1 MHARLW
7 ITAMLSMGLAVTAW
21 TAGAQTEDP
30 AEQPDEGEPAEAA
43 AEAEPAE
50 AVEPAVE
57 EPPSCTEGRERDAG
71 SALVFGPIGTTSARD
86 AVEELVACRLD
97 EEEGIPGRVV
107 RLDEI
112 PFPEAHPLWVLGG
125 EQDQLC
131 GVGVAAP
138 RWAEVID
145 AGRVQLDTLE
155 TAAAKKTFDDA
166 VENLACAD
174 SIVEREI
181 LGTLYMLRGL
191 SRFYEGGEASARQ
204 DFRRAVT
211 VNPGIEWDDSY
222 PPEPKQVY
230 LKAREDIYL
239 QGRGRVEAVFLPGE
253 VLQVVVDGQ
262 SVAAGQAGG
271 LDVNPGYHL
280 LQYMM
285 PDQTLVSRVTF
296 IEGGVT
302 RLLVS
307 RAGLENAVLVGGS
320 QPDNAPVARALMQEL
335 VRDWSVERIFVA
347 DVTEGPV
354 DTAYVYRFTSE
365 GARFERLQAPVR
377 EVAADGTIQDVESQ
391 STVEGLL
398 VLPNAVAEGSTS
410 TITAES
416 SQIDGDER
424 IYLGQY
430 EVVNLARS
438 GVRSTFGLPD
448 KIPAGVYDV
457 RIVES
462 DGGEATFPR
471 AFSVI
476 GDSRAAEAAPPPV
489 VVIQQPTSDVVEP
502 DERLRMVLH
511 WGFAYYRGSWA
522 TLDLEMDV
530 RLGEGFCLDGA
541 VGTRMSEG
549 FYPHAYWR
557 AGFKVRWYPRIV
569 NGYFSINFQQFFEDL
584 YMGPRAAVGLDIV
597 IPSIKSLFI
606 NIEAGGGAMFEEHR
620 EVYGWFHFQG
630 GAGMRF

>member
-1 MHARLW
+1 MHVRLW
-7 ITAMLSMGLAVTAW
+7 LTGVLTMALTLAAIP
-21 TAGAQTEDP
+21 AGAQTED
-30 AEQPDEGEPAEAA
+30 EPAEPAA
-43 AEAEPAE
+43 GTEEGAEEAPPA
-50 AVEPAVE
+50 
-57 EPPSCTEGRERDAG
+57 CMEGRARDMKA
-71 SALVFGPIGTTSARD
+71 ALVYGPIGSTSPRGD
-86 AVEELVACRLD
+86 VEEMVACRID
-97 EEEGIPGRVV
+97 EDEGIATRVV

-112 PFPEAHPLWVLGG
+112 PFPEEHPLWVLGG
-125 EQDQLC
+125 EQDKLC
-131 GVGVAAP
+131 GVGVASP

-145 AGRVQLDTLE
+145 AGRLQLDTLE
-155 TAAAKKTFDDA
+155 TAAAKTTFDEALD
-166 VENLACAD
+166 NLACAD

-181 LGTLYMLRGL
+181 LGALYMLRGL
-191 SRFYEGGEASARQ
+191 AQFYEGGEASARQ
-204 DFRRAVT
+204 DFKRAVT

-222 PPEPKQVY
+222 PPEPMQVY

-262 SVAAGQAGG
+262 SVAAGQPGG

-307 RAGLENAVLVGGS
+307 RAGLENAILVGGS
-320 QPDNAPVARALMQEL
+320 QPDNAPVARALLQEL
-335 VRDWSVERIFVA
+335 ASDWVA
-347 DVTEGPV
+347 DRIYVADASDGLE
-354 DTAYVYRFTSE
+354 DTAYVYRFSRE
-365 GARFERLQAPVR
+365 GARFEKLQAPVR
-377 EVAADGTIQDVESQ
+377 EVADDGTIQEVEPQ

-398 VLPNAVAEGSTS
+398 VLPNAVAEGSSS
-410 TITAES
+410 TVTAES

-424 IYLGQY
+424 IYLGEY
-430 EVVNLARS
+430 EVLNLARS
-438 GVRSTFGLPD
+438 GVRSTFNLPD

-457 RIVES
+457 RIVEA
-462 DGGEATFPR
+462 DGTDVVFPR

-476 GDSRAAEAAPPPV
+476 GDSSKDPVTPPPV
-489 VVIQQPTSDVVEP
+489 VVVQQQPTAGEEP
-502 DERLRMVLH
+502 DERLRMGMH

-541 VGTRMSEG
+541 VGVRMADG
-549 FYPHAYWR
+549 FYPHGYWR
-557 AGFKVRWYPRIV
+557 AGFKIRWYPRVV
-569 NGYFSINFQQFFEDL
+569 NGYFTINFQQFFEDL
-584 YMGPRAAVGLDIV
+584 YMGPRAAVGVDIV
-597 IPSIKSLFI
+597 IPSVKSFYI
-606 NIEAGGGAMFEEHR
+606 NIEAGGGAMFEEQR
-620 EVYGWFHFQG
+620 EVYGWFHFHG

>member
-1 MHARLW
+1 MTIRLW
-7 ITAMLSMGLAVTAW
+7 QMGAMTLTLAAF
-21 TAGAQTEDP
+21 ASPGFAQP
-30 AEQPDEGEPAEAA
+30 EGEPDGPAGSSEAA
-43 AEAEPAE
+43 AAGTEEEVPPAC
-50 AVEPAVE
+50 A
-57 EPPSCTEGRERDAG
+57 EGRARDQKA
-71 SALVFGPIGTTSARD
+71 ALVFGPMGATAARGD
-86 AVEELVACRLD
+86 VEELVACRID
-97 EEEGIPGRVV
+97 EDEGIASRVV

-112 PFPEAHPLWVLGG
+112 PFPEAHPLWVLGAD
-125 EQDQLC
+125 QDQLC
-131 GVGVAAP
+131 GAGVAPP

-145 AGRVQLDTLE
+145 AGRAELDSLE
-155 TAAAKKTFDDA
+155 TAAAKVTFDGA
-166 VENLACAD
+166 LENLACAD
-174 SIVEREI
+174 SIVEREV

-191 SRFYEGGEASARQ
+191 ARFYEGGEASARQ

-262 SVAAGQAGG
+262 SVAAGQADG

-285 PDQTLVSRVTF
+285 PDQTLVSRVTY
-296 IEGGVT
+296 IEGGET

-307 RAGLENAVLVGGS
+307 RAGLENSLLVGGS
-320 QPDNAPVARALMQEL
+320 QPDNAPVARALLQEL
-335 VRDWSVERIFVA
+335 SADWAAERIYVA
-347 DVTEGPV
+347 DVTDGAV
-354 DTAYVYRFTSE
+354 DESYVYRFSHE
-365 GARFERLQAPVR
+365 GARFEKLQAPVR
-377 EVAADGTIQDVESQ
+377 RVADDGTVEEVDPQ
-391 STVEGLL
+391 SSVEGLL

-410 TITAES
+410 TITVES

-424 IYLGQY
+424 FYLGEY
-430 EVVNLARS
+430 EVVNLARA

-457 RIVES
+457 RIVEADGS
-462 DGGEATFPR
+462 DVTFPS

-476 GDSRAAEAAPPPV
+476 GDSRTAEPTPTPE
-489 VVIQQPTSDVVEP
+489 VIEP
-502 DERLRMVLH
+502 DERLRMGVH
-511 WGFAYYRGSWA
+511 WGFAYYRGTWA

-541 VGTRMSEG
+541 VGTRMADG
-549 FYPHAYWR
+549 YYPHAYWR
-557 AGFKVRWYPRIV
+557 AGFKIRWYPRIV
-569 NGYFSINFQQFFEDL
+569 NGYFAFNFQQFFEDL

-597 IPSIKSLFI
+597 IPSVKSLYI
-606 NIEAGGGAMFEEHR
+606 TLEAGGGAMFEADR
-620 EVYGWFHFQG
+620 EVYGWFHFHG
-630 GAGMRF
+630 GTGMRF

>member
-1 MHARLW
+1 MGATAAR
-7 ITAMLSMGLAVTAW
+7 G
-21 TAGAQTEDP
+21 D
-30 AEQPDEGEPAEAA
+30 
-43 AEAEPAE
+43 
-50 AVEPAVE
+50 
-57 EPPSCTEGRERDAG
+57 
-71 SALVFGPIGTTSARD
+71 
-86 AVEELVACRLD
+86 VEELVACRID
-97 EEEGIPGRVV
+97 EDEGIASRVV

-112 PFPEAHPLWVLGG
+112 PFPEAHPLWVLGAD
-125 EQDQLC
+125 QAQLC
-131 GVGVAAP
+131 GAGVAPP

-145 AGRVQLDTLE
+145 AGRAELDSLE
-155 TAAAKKTFDDA
+155 TAAAKVTFDGA
-166 VENLACAD
+166 LENLACAD
-174 SIVEREI
+174 SIVEREV

-191 SRFYEGGEASARQ
+191 ARFYEGGEASARQ

-262 SVAAGQAGG
+262 SVAAGQADG

-285 PDQTLVSRVTF
+285 PDQTLVSRVTY
-296 IEGGVT
+296 IEGGET

-307 RAGLENAVLVGGS
+307 RAGLENSLLVGGS
-320 QPDNAPVARALMQEL
+320 QPDNAPVARALLQEL
-335 VRDWSVERIFVA
+335 SADWAAERIYVA
-347 DVTEGPV
+347 DVTDGAV
-354 DTAYVYRFTSE
+354 DESYVYRFSHE
-365 GARFERLQAPVR
+365 GARFEKLQAPVR
-377 EVAADGTIQDVESQ
+377 RVADDGTVEEVDPQ
-391 STVEGLL
+391 SSVEGLL

-410 TITAES
+410 TITVES

-424 IYLGQY
+424 FYLGEY
-430 EVVNLARS
+430 EVVNLARA

-457 RIVES
+457 RIVEADGS
-462 DGGEATFPR
+462 DVTFPS

-476 GDSRAAEAAPPPV
+476 GDSRTAEPTPTPV
-489 VVIQQPTSDVVEP
+489 VIVQQAHPEVIEP
-502 DERLRMVLH
+502 DERLRMGVH
-511 WGFAYYRGSWA
+511 WGFAYYRGTWA

-541 VGTRMSEG
+541 VGTRMADG
-549 FYPHAYWR
+549 YYPHAYWR
-557 AGFKVRWYPRIV
+557 AGFKIRWYPRIV
-569 NGYFSINFQQFFEDL
+569 NGYFAFNFQQFFEDL

-597 IPSIKSLFI
+597 IPSVKSLYI
-606 NIEAGGGAMFEEHR
+606 TLEAGGGAMFEADR
-620 EVYGWFHFQG
+620 EVYGWFHFHG
-630 GAGMRF
+630 GTGMRF

>member
-1 MHARLW
+1 MHVRLW
-7 ITAMLSMGLAVTAW
+7 LTGVLMMALAWTAW
-21 TAGAQTEDP
+21 TAHAQTEDAP
-30 AEQPDEGEPAEAA
+30 AEPEEAA
-43 AEAEPAE
+43 AEEAAEE
-50 AVEPAVE
+50 A
-57 EPPSCTEGRERDAG
+57 PPSCMEGRARDMA
-71 SALVFGPIGTTSARD
+71 SALVYGPIGATSPRGD
-86 AVEELVACRLD
+86 VEELVACRID
-97 EEEGIPGRVV
+97 EDEGLPTRVV

-125 EQDQLC
+125 EQDKLC
-131 GVGVAAP
+131 GVGVASP

-155 TAAAKKTFDDA
+155 TAAAKVTFDEA
-166 VENLACAD
+166 VDNLACAD

-191 SRFYEGGEASARQ
+191 AQFYEGGEASARQ

-262 SVAAGQAGG
+262 SVAAGQPGG

-320 QPDNAPVARALMQEL
+320 QPDNAPVARALLQEL
-335 VRDWSVERIFVA
+335 TGDWAAERIYVA
-347 DVTEGPV
+347 DTADGLV
-354 DTAYVYRFTSE
+354 DTAYVYRFSRE
-365 GARFERLQAPVR
+365 GARFEKLQAPIR
-377 EVAADGTIQDVESQ
+377 EVADDGTIQEVEPQ

-398 VLPNAVAEGSTS
+398 VLPNAVAEGSSS

-424 IYLGQY
+424 IYLGEY
-430 EVVNLARS
+430 EVLNLARS
-438 GVRSTFGLPD
+438 GVRYTFGLPD

-457 RIVES
+457 RIVEA
-462 DGGEATFPR
+462 DGTDVTFPR

-476 GDSRAAEAAPPPV
+476 GDSSKEPVVAPPV
-489 VVIQQPTSDVVEP
+489 VVVHQPTTVEEP
-502 DERLRMVLH
+502 DERLRMGMH

-541 VGTRMSEG
+541 VGTRMAEG
-549 FYPHAYWR
+549 YYPHAYWR
-557 AGFKVRWYPRIV
+557 AGFKIRWYPRIV
-569 NGYFSINFQQFFEDL
+569 NGYFTINFQQFFEDL

-597 IPSIKSLFI
+597 IPSVKSLYI
-606 NIEAGGGAMFEEHR
+606 NIEAGGGAMFEEQR
-620 EVYGWFHFQG
+620 EVYGWFHFHG
-630 GAGMRF
+630 GTGMRF

>member
-1 MHARLW
+1 MG
-7 ITAMLSMGLAVTAW
+7 AMTLTLAAF
-21 TAGAQTEDP
+21 ASPGFAQP
-30 AEQPDEGEPAEAA
+30 EGEPAGSAGSDEAA
-43 AEAEPAE
+43 TADTEEEAPPAC
-50 AVEPAVE
+50 VD
-57 EPPSCTEGRERDAG
+57 GRTRDQKA
-71 SALVFGPIGTTSARD
+71 ALVFGPMGATAARGD
-86 AVEELVACRLD
+86 VEELVACRLD
-97 EEEGIPGRVV
+97 EDEGIASRVV

-112 PFPEAHPLWVLGG
+112 PFPEAHPLWVLGAD
-125 EQDQLC
+125 QDQLC
-131 GVGVAAP
+131 GAGVAPP

-145 AGRVQLDTLE
+145 AGRAELDSLE
-155 TAAAKKTFDDA
+155 TAAAKVTFDGA
-166 VENLACAD
+166 LENLACAD
-174 SIVEREI
+174 SIVEREV

-191 SRFYEGGEASARQ
+191 ARFYEGGEASARQ

-285 PDQTLVSRVTF
+285 PDQTLVSRVTY
-296 IEGGVT
+296 IEGGET

-307 RAGLENAVLVGGS
+307 RAGLENSLLVGGS
-320 QPDNAPVARALMQEL
+320 QPDNAPVARALLQEL
-335 VRDWSVERIFVA
+335 SADWAAERIYVA
-347 DVTEGPV
+347 DVGEGAV
-354 DTAYVYRFTSE
+354 DESYVYRFSRE
-365 GARFERLQAPVR
+365 GARFEKLQAPVR
-377 EVAADGTIQDVESQ
+377 RVADDGTVEEVEPQ
-391 STVEGLL
+391 SSVEGLL

-424 IYLGQY
+424 IYLGEY
-430 EVVNLARS
+430 EVVNLARA

-448 KIPAGVYDV
+448 KIPAGVYDI
-457 RIVES
+457 RIVEADGS
-462 DGGEATFPR
+462 DVTFPR

-476 GDSRAAEAAPPPV
+476 GDSRATDPAPPS
-489 VVIQQPTSDVVEP
+489 VVIVQQAQPELVEP
-502 DERLRMVLH
+502 DERLRMGVH
-511 WGFAYYRGSWA
+511 WGFAYYRGTWA
-522 TLDLEMDV
+522 TLDLEMDL

-541 VGTRMSEG
+541 VGTRMADG
-549 FYPHAYWR
+549 YYPHAYWR
-557 AGFKVRWYPRIV
+557 AGFKIRWYPRII

-597 IPSIKSLFI
+597 IPSVKSLYI
-606 NIEAGGGAMFEEHR
+606 TLEAGGGAMFEADR

-630 GAGMRF
+630 GTGMRF